1 MQNVEG
7 DGVGDIGNNKSFFK
21 VKVKAIQAE
30 EALLLEKLEMASQER
45 EHLAMEQ
52 EDKLSYK
59 Y

>member
-1 MQNVEG
+1 MQNVER
-7 DGVGDIGNNKSFFK
+7 DGVGDIGSNKSFFK